1 MRNLL
6 ILAKWLAGRANVD
19 VRLYNGDTA
28 CITLEKKKRVIL
40 IPRAWNYSNDP
51 DAAVLLEGVIDHE
64 ALGHGRFTNLEA
76 RQEAEDAGL
85 IKFDNLSAAIQNIL
99 EDVYIENEAIK
110 AYPGV
115 KANLVATMEILCKRG
130 FFGKPEHFEASGP
143 SQLLVAGLLNV
154 LRGTLIPGQETV
166 LAENIEALNKL
177 LPVRLG
183 RVWIDVLAIAQE
195 VKTSK
200 STEDNIQLTIRIMT
214 VLKAAANSKT
224 KSEQKP
230 AEPERSPDQDDA
242 GDANESSNA
251 DVPPEVQ
258 SAASDPADAVPE
270 DLQEPAA
277 GDVEPATDETAE
289 SAANDPTDAA
299 PEDSQEPAAGD
310 VDPATAETDESAA
323 RDPAE
328 AVTEDSQEPA
338 AGDVEAATDE
348 TDESAPGAPSDSV
361 PDSSQEPTAGDMGI
375 EGELDD
381 QGSLSCTGESSDG
394 ASDVLSDE
402 AIEAAREILVSQEQE
417 TFDTELA
424 EVIAKVMDA
433 IASNQGA
440 VDLSESKPH
449 GNFSDASKRIASKV
463 KRISDDL
470 QDALETQTKC
480 ERRTKLTGK
489 RINSRVLSR
498 PRLGNARIFRSKVEG
513 EGVSTA
519 VKILFDISG
528 SMNEALADQV
538 LRFDAA
544 CGLALGLGDVLDE
557 YDVPFEVAAY
567 SDRYVELKRFEDDWT
582 AFRKAD
588 TGPTVFGGTHTGAA
602 MQRALES
609 LVCRDED
616 RRLLIVLTD
625 GDTSDKEVLFSCYA
639 EAQAMEVEIASVMI
653 GPKIPAIEVLAQRFG
668 FSAKH
673 CNKSDG
679 LGKFA
684 VERILESI

>member
-1 MRNLL
+1 M
-6 ILAKWLAGRANVD
+6 
-19 VRLYNGDTA
+19 
-28 CITLEKKKRVIL
+28 
-40 IPRAWNYSNDP
+40 
-51 DAAVLLEGVIDHE
+51 
-64 ALGHGRFTNLEA
+64 
-76 RQEAEDAGL
+76 
-85 IKFDNLSAAIQNIL
+85 
-99 EDVYIENEAIK
+99 
-110 AYPGV
+110 
-115 KANLVATMEILCKRG
+115 
-130 FFGKPEHFEASGP
+130 
-143 SQLLVAGLLNV
+143 
-154 LRGTLIPGQETV
+154 
-166 LAENIEALNKL
+166 
-177 LPVRLG
+177 RLG
-183 RVWIDVLAIAQE
+183 GVWIDVLAIAQE
-195 VKTSK
+195 VQNSK
-200 STEDNIQLTIRIMT
+200 STEDNIQLTGRIMA
-214 VLKAAANSKT
+214 VLKAAANSKK

-230 AEPERSPDQDDA
+230 AEPERSPDQDDDVDDA
-242 GDANESSNA
+242 GDANDSSNA
-251 DVPPEVQ
+251 DVPPEVDASAPAETAPEGPQ
-258 SAASDPADAVPE
+258 EPTEVDVDPAATEAEESAASDAADAV
-270 DLQEPAA
+270 
-277 GDVEPATDETAE
+277 
-289 SAANDPTDAA
+289 

-310 VDPATAETDESAA
+310 VDPDADDGDENAPNA
-323 RDPAE
+323 PAD
-328 AVTEDSQEPA
+328 AVPDSSQEPA
-338 AGDVEAATDE
+338 AGDVELD
-348 TDESAPGAPSDSV
+348 D
-361 PDSSQEPTAGDMGI
+361 
-375 EGELDD
+375 ELDD
-381 QGSLSCTGESSDG
+381 QGSISCPGESANG
-394 ASDVLSDE
+394 ASDAFSDE

-417 TFDTELA
+417 SFDTELA
-424 EVIAKVMDA
+424 EVIAKVMEA

-440 VDLSESKPH
+440 GDLSDSKPH

-463 KRISDDL
+463 KRISEDL

-480 ERRTKLTGK
+480 VRRTKLTGK

-513 EGVSTA
+513 VGVSTA

-588 TGPTVFGGTHTGAA
+588 MGPTVFGGTHTGAA

-639 EAQAMEVEIASVMI
+639 EAQAMDVEIASVMI

-668 FSAKH
+668 LQATH